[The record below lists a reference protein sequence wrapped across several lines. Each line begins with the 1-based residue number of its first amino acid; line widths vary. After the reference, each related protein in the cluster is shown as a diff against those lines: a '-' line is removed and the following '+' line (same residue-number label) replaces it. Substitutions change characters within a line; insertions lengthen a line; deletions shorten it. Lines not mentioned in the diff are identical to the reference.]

1 MATVPELISGDSGNC
16 PIPQALTVLSIGPSL
31 GQLLQATTHS
41 TPSTQ
46 TMEPEWGQTH
56 RSLNGGGQNP
66 KANLDKLAFSAPLLS
81 SLPWDLPTLGRRI
94 EKEQNRRDKRE
105 EKRYPHLDS

>member
-66 KANLDKLAFSAPLLS
+66 KANLDKLAFLCPPSFLSPLG
-81 SLPWDLPTLGRRI
+81 PTHLG
-94 EKEQNRRDKRE
+94 KETRKGTEQKGQKRGKE
-105 EKRYPHLDS
+105 VPTP